1 MPAGGRLQQQDMEE
15 METDEECAICKD
27 TKTDTTSNPGCK
39 HTFCY
44 GCIKRWC
51 RTSNAFCPLCREPIT
66 ELHTESGNMETV
78 EPQTVEQPTDAEQ
91 SSALERFRELENE
104 ELDQVVNEQEDG
116 NVNGEVVKPTSNKSR
131 TARLAERNERV

>member
-1 MPAGGRLQQQDMEE
+1 
-15 METDEECAICKD
+15 
-27 TKTDTTSNPGCK
+27 
-39 HTFCY
+39 
-44 GCIKRWC
+44 
-51 RTSNAFCPLCREPIT
+51 
-66 ELHTESGNMETV
+66 METV
-78 EPQTVEQPTDAEQ
+78 EPQTVGQPTDAEQ

>member
-1 MPAGGRLQQQDMEE
+1 
-15 METDEECAICKD
+15 
-27 TKTDTTSNPGCK
+27 
-39 HTFCY
+39 
-44 GCIKRWC
+44 
-51 RTSNAFCPLCREPIT
+51 
-66 ELHTESGNMETV
+66 METV